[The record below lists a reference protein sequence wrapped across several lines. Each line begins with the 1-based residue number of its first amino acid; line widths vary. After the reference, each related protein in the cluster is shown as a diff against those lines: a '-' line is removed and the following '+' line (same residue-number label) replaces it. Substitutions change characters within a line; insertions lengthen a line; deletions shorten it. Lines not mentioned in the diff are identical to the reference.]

1 MLIFEVIRPGVFS
14 TVQDLG
20 RFGRQMQGVP
30 VAGAMDSA
38 ALRIGNILLGN
49 DENAAGLEITII
61 GPTLKVISGEG
72 CCSITGAEVG
82 VMKNGAPIPCWTAFK
97 LSFGDELSFT
107 PPEPDKGAR
116 AYLCVSGGFDVP
128 LSMGSRSTYTRGGF
142 GGFEGRSLKAGD
154 VLKTFAPTAPWDGCE
169 GLACPP
175 KLRPRRDSG
184 APLRVIPGPQDDA
197 FTEEGLETFY
207 SAEYVISN
215 SADRMGYRMEGP
227 LISHKEGADIISDG
241 ICLGAVQVPGHGQ
254 PIIML
259 ADRQTTGG
267 YTKIGV
273 VCTVDLGNLAQ
284 RLPGQKVRF
293 VKTTLAEAVNL
304 LKQEAELFSEL
315 KQLLENSRLLP
326 QSAED
331 NASSSLNAT
340 SSSSPKR
347 GAMRVTVNGKQYQVE
362 WEVLD

>member
-1 MLIFEVIRPGVFS
+1 MLTFEVVRPGVFT

-20 RFGRQMQGVP
+20 RFGYQKQGVP

-38 ALRIGNILLGN
+38 ALRLGNILLGN

-72 CCSITGAEVG
+72 CCSITGAEASV
-82 VMKNGAPIPCWTAFK
+82 VKNGIPLPCWTVHK
-97 LSFGDELSFT
+97 ISLGDELSFT
-107 PPEPDKGAR
+107 PIAHNQGAR

-142 GGFEGRSLKAGD
+142 GGYKGRSLKAGD
-154 VLKTFAPTAPWDGCE
+154 VLKTLEPTALWEECE
-169 GLACPP
+169 GFSCPP
-175 KLRPRRDSG
+175 KLRPQRDMG

-207 SAEYVISN
+207 SSEYVISN
-215 SADRMGYRMEGP
+215 SADRMGYRLEGP
-227 LISHKEGADIISDG
+227 LITHKEGADIISDG
-241 ICLGAVQVPGHGQ
+241 ICFGSVQVPGQGQ
-254 PIIML
+254 PIVML

-273 VCTVDLGNLAQ
+273 ICTIDLGNLAQ

-293 VKTTLAEAVNL
+293 VKTTPVEAVNL

-315 KQLLENSRLLP
+315 KQLLADLRRKP
-326 QSAED
+326 QSALHSTPVYLGSTPL
-331 NASSSLNAT
+331 SSAR
-340 SSSSPKR
+340 R
-347 GAMRVTVNGKQYQVE
+347 GAMRVTVNGKLHQVE